1 MSGIPAAPAFDA
13 DDPSHA
19 ALLASHPLD
28 WAGRAMLLVYDRHAA
43 PLAARAD
50 RRARRLDGD
59 GQHASAEIVRRDALS
74 LLRHACTNYEE
85 LVADVAA
92 YYGHGRRDDLIGVLR
107 QRALRALAHRF
118 PALADVSRSAAGH
131 SDP

>member
-1 MSGIPAAPAFDA
+1 MIGTPAAPTVDP

-28 WAGRAMLLVYDRHAA
+28 WARDATLLVYDRHAA

-50 RRARRLDGD
+50 RRARRLDSDGD
-59 GQHASAEIVRRDALS
+59 RAAAETVRRDAVN
-74 LLRHACTNYEE
+74 LLRHTCTNYEE

-92 YYGHGRRDDLIGVLR
+92 HYGRRRRDDLIAIIR
-107 QRALRALAHRF
+107 HRALRALAHRF
-118 PALADVSRSAAGH
+118 PDLAGICRTVADER
-131 SDP
+131 